1 MLTRRFQIKLD
12 VGLHARPAALFV
24 QTCNRFDSEII
35 LKRDCA
41 TVNAKSIIGV
51 MGLGVADG
59 DEIELMIDGS
69 DEAEA
74 LETIEQFFEEK
85 MKEK

>member
-1 MLTRRFQIKLD
+1 MLTRQFQIKLD

-51 MGLGVADG
+51 MGLGVA
-59 DEIELMIDGS
+59 
-69 DEAEA
+69 

>member
-1 MLTRRFQIKLD
+1 MLTRQFQIKLD

-74 LETIEQFFEEK
+74 AAVMEALFDSKFDEE
-85 MKEK
+85 

>member
-1 MLTRRFQIKLD
+1 
-12 VGLHARPAALFV
+12 
-24 QTCNRFDSEII
+24 
-35 LKRDCA
+35 
-41 TVNAKSIIGV
+41 